1 MREALTCSWL
11 PVLRD
16 DLEIMPTAGGAV
28 FDPLR
33 ATEIGALQVLRSMV
47 NPERLNRLDI
57 AQANANG
64 APSVD
69 TVLSRLIAH
78 ANEVA
83 EQGPIGRRIS
93 TTIALSLAQASRD
106 SSLSRALALQIDG
119 RLASWAADLGD
130 VRQDGALGDWARGL
144 GSMLSDPTAIEAALK
159 DRNLMPGIPPGSP
172 IGSRDYSYHTL

>member
-1 MREALTCSWL
+1 M
-11 PVLRD
+11 
-16 DLEIMPTAGGAV
+16 

-33 ATEIGALQVLRSMV
+33 ATEIGALQVLRSLV

-57 AQANANG
+57 SQANANG

-69 TVLSRLIAH
+69 TVVSRLIDH
-78 ANEVA
+78 ADEVA
-83 EQGPIGRRIS
+83 GQGPIGRRIA

-119 RLASWAADLGD
+119 RLASWAADLGKT
-130 VRQDGALGDWARGL
+130 RQEGGLGDWARGL
-144 GSMLSDPTAIEAALK
+144 AAMLSDSSAIEAALK